1 MFFVITY
8 EDGTRKHLEAGRYA
22 DAVEFAEAFK
32 TDSMG
37 SYTVEEYASKEDWE
51 NSLQEVQQWQSKST
65 TQRMKSYQC

>member
-51 NSLQEVQQWQSKST
+51 NSLEEV
-65 TQRMKSYQC
+65 